1 MENTQ
6 NPNQA
11 QPQSQTPAQT
21 GQSAQ
26 PAACAGASAGS
37 NAASPATTVGAS
49 TTPAAPAQ
57 AAAPATAPVSPA
69 PATTPTAAPA
79 AAQSIPSSG
88 PVPDVKKTYYKTF
101 SPRLLGI
108 AFSYAIDKDRAK
120 MGAKSKG
127 YTVPENPLV
136 LETGNMFW
144 GELMVEVQNASAQD
158 SNVVDLTQ
166 KEVAVGGSLNELE
179 SKAGK
184 KAVKTYSLHQGT
196 ETKTVAIF

>member
-6 NPNQA
+6 DPNQA
-11 QPQSQTPAQT
+11 QPPADTNATTPVPPQAT
-21 GQSAQ
+21 A
-26 PAACAGASAGS
+26 
-37 NAASPATTVGAS
+37 PATTPVPSAE
-49 TTPAAPAQ
+49 TPEAP
-57 AAAPATAPVSPA
+57 
-69 PATTPTAAPA
+69 TPTAAPA
-79 AAQSIPSSG
+79 AAASSDSSM
-88 PVPDVKKTYYKTF
+88 PDVKKTYYKTF

-120 MGAKSKG
+120 IGAKSKG

-144 GELMVEVQNASAQD
+144 GELMVEVQNANAQD

-166 KEVAVGGSLNELE
+166 KEVAVGGSLSELE
-179 SKAGK
+179 TKAGK
-184 KAVKTYSLHQGT
+184 KAVKTYTLHQGT

>member
-6 NPNQA
+6 DPNQT

-21 GQSAQ
+21 AQSAQ
-26 PAACAGASAGS
+26 PATSAGASAEPT
-37 NAASPATTVGAS
+37 AASPATTVGTS

-57 AAAPATAPVSPA
+57 AAASS
-69 PATTPTAAPA
+69 APA
-79 AAQSIPSSG
+79 ASATPTQPAAQSSASDSSM
-88 PVPDVKKTYYKTF
+88 PDVKKTYYKTF

-120 MGAKSKG
+120 MAAKSKG

-144 GELMVEVQNASAQD
+144 GQLMVEVQNANAQD
-158 SNVVDLTQ
+158 SNVVDLAQ

-179 SKAGK
+179 TKAGK
-184 KAVKTYSLHQGT
+184 KAVKTYTLHQGT
-196 ETKTVAIF
+196 ETKAVAIF